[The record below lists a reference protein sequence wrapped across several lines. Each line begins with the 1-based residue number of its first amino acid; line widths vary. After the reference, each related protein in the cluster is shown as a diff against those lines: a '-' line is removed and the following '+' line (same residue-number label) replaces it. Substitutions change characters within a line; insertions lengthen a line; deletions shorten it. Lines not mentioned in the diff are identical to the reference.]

1 MVHRAL
7 ALGGTATGEHGV
19 GLGKKPYM
27 EAEHGAALALMKR
40 LKVAV
45 DPQNLMN
52 PGKIFDI

>member
-1 MVHRAL
+1 M
-7 ALGGTATGEHGV
+7 